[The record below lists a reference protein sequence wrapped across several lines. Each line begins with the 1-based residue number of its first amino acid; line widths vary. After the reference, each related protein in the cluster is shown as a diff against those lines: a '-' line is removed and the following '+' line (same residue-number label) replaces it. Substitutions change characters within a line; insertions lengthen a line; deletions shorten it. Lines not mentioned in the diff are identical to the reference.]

1 LQIGTKSLTRFLTKG
16 VSLKSILLSLLF
28 FFAAPAFA
36 NSLQGFSLGG
46 MVGDPTGISGAYQL
60 SSDVMIDGGLSY
72 SFGGRS
78 GVQIHSDYLR
88 FLRGR
93 IGAGDADLDIYYGIG
108 GRLVFVSG
116 GDHNGKISLGPRAP
130 LGLFHRTSDPNLDFF
145 GEIAAVLDIAPK
157 TAVDLD
163 IAAGLRFR
171 F

>member
-1 LQIGTKSLTRFLTKG
+1 MSKFIVAIG
-16 VSLKSILLSLLF
+16 LLISM
-28 FFAAPAFA
+28 PCFA

-46 MVGDPTGISGAYQL
+46 MLGDPTGLSGAYQL
-60 SSDVMIDGGLSY
+60 RSDEMIDGGLSY

-93 IGAGDADLDIYYGIG
+93 LGAGNADLDIYYGIG
-108 GRLVFVSG
+108 GRFIFVSG
-116 GDHNGKISLGPRAP
+116 GEHNGKVSIGPRAP
-130 LGLFHRTSDPNLDFF
+130 LGLFHRMTNPNLDFF
-145 GEIAAVLDIAPK
+145 GEIAAVLDLAPS

-163 IAAGLRFR
+163 IAVGLRFR